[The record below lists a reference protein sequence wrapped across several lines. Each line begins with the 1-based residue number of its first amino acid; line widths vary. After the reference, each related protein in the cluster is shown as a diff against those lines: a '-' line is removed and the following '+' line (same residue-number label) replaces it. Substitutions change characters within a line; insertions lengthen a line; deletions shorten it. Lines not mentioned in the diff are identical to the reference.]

1 MRYFGIALL
10 LVGFIWIA
18 WDAADG
24 FVGYQHTRWVWQSQ
38 YLPEGETIKR
48 TEAIRAMRELSLAL
62 KNRHRV
68 VVDPALLMLFGGI
81 VAGFSSR
88 RQKGGT

>member
-38 YLPEGETIKR
+38 DLPEGETIKR
-48 TEAIRAMRELSLAL
+48 TEAPFGQKEVQPSSQPEL
-62 KNRHRV
+62 KV
-68 VVDPALLMLFGGI
+68 
-81 VAGFSSR
+81 
-88 RQKGGT
+88 TE